1 MATSTRTSRIEARI
15 SAEGLAT
22 IREAANLQGR
32 SISDFVVAAA
42 QDAARKTIDEAH
54 LIRLSVSDQMRFAE
68 ALIDPPSLTP
78 AMTRALTDHNRLI
91 RESED

>member
-68 ALIDPPSLTP
+68 VLIDPPSLTP